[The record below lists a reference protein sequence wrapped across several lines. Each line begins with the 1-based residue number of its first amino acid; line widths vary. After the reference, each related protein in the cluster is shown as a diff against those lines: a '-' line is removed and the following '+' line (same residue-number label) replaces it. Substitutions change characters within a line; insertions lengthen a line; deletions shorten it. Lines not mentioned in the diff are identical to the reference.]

1 MTLAG
6 YIMIMFWVGF
16 LLYGMASWAINKTF
30 QQLQDIE
37 SRMENIELDEL
48 DRDNIN

>member
-16 LLYGMASWAINKTF
+16 LLYGVVSWEINKTF
-30 QQLQDIE
+30 QQLNIDK
-37 SRMENIELDEL
+37 IELDEL

>member
-16 LLYGMASWAINKTF
+16 LLYGIVSWAINKTF
-30 QQLQDIE
+30 NQLSQDIE
-37 SRMENIELDEL
+37 MIELDEL

>member
-16 LLYGMASWAINKTF
+16 LFYGVATWAISRTF
-30 QQLQDIE
+30 VQLKDIE
-37 SRMENIELDEL
+37 KIELDEL

>member
-6 YIMIMFWVGF
+6 YFMMKFWVGF
-16 LLYGMASWAINKTF
+16 LLYGRVRWAINKTF
-30 QQLQDIE
+30 NQLSQDIE
-37 SRMENIELDEL
+37 MIELDEL

>member
-6 YIMIMFWVGF
+6 YFMMMFWVGF
-16 LLYGMASWAINKTF
+16 LLYGIVSWAISKTF
-30 QQLQDIE
+30 SQLNQDIQ
-37 SRMENIELDEL
+37 NIELDEL

>member
-1 MTLAG
+1 MTFAG
-6 YIMIMFWVGF
+6 WVMILFWVGF
-16 LLYGMASWAINKTF
+16 LMYGIVVWALSKTF

-37 SRMENIELDEL
+37 KIELDEL